1 MKIFYIMVYILNTNL
16 KDSQKV
22 RIALQDIYGIGK
34 FLSNQIC
41 DQLGFSDSIQIK
53 SLTSFQKDQLIRIIN
68 QYYFTGS
75 ELRRIA
81 LQDIKRLTN
90 IASYRGFRHVMSLP
104 VRGQRTKTNARTRK
118 KRNRER
124 TIA

>member
-75 ELRRIA
+75 E
-81 LQDIKRLTN
+81 N
-90 IASYRGFRHVMSLP
+90 PS
-104 VRGQRTKTNARTRK
+104 
-118 KRNRER
+118 
-124 TIA
+124 